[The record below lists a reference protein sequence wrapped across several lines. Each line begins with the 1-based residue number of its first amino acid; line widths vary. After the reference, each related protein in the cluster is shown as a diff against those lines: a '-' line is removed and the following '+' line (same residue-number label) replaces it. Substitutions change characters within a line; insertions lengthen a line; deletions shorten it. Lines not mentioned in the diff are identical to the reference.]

1 MLGKYFDKYVHIKEN
16 VRVYAGNVERKGTT
30 KGTVN
35 LKLLTKERDL
45 MRLLLWR

>member
-1 MLGKYFDKYVHIKEN
+1 MWWCT
-16 VRVYAGNVERKGTT
+16 GNVERKGTT

-45 MRLLLWR
+45 MMLLLQR